1 MSQVSMFQNQ
11 FIKASSSDRAQL
23 RIRVSHVNSGN
34 SQIGN
39 LLQNID
45 VNDVSPKN
53 RGKPSS
59 IFFVCAMLKAF
70 PEFKLY

>member
-1 MSQVSMFQNQ
+1 MSQVITFQNQ
-11 FIKASSSDRAQL
+11 FIKASSSERAQL
-23 RIRVSHVNSGN
+23 LIRVSQLNSGN

-39 LLQNID
+39 LLQNLD
-45 VNDVSPKN
+45 VNDVLYKN

-70 PEFKLY
+70 PEFKLS